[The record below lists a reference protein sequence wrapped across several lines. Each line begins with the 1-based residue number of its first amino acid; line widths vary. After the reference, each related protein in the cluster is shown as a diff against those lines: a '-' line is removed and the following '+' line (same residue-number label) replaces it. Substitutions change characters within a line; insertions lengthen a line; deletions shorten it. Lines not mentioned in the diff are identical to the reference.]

1 VLAELTKKLAAAKR
15 VVVLTGSGISAESG
29 IPTFRG
35 AQGLW
40 KQYRPEELATP
51 QAFQRQPEVVWEWYR
66 YRRRLVRQAEPN
78 AGHVALAQMA
88 PYFEHFAIVTQNVD
102 NLHQRAGSKEVI
114 ELHGNILLDRCVR
127 CSQAHMSEP
136 ESDHTTRLPRC
147 SCGGMLR
154 PGVVWFGENL
164 PQGAFARASQLAEQ
178 CDVFFSIGTS
188 AVVYPA
194 AALPEIAKRNAA
206 YIVEINPDKTPITQI
221 VDLYFP
227 TSASDVLPVIIA
239 SLGKGKHA

>member
-1 VLAELTKKLAAAKR
+1 MLAELTKKLAAAKQ

-51 QAFQRQPEVVWEWYR
+51 QAFQRQPDVVWEWYR

-78 AGHVALAQMA
+78 AGHVALAQLE
-88 PYFEHFAIVTQNVD
+88 PYFEHFTIVTQNVD
-102 NLHQRAGSKEVI
+102 NLHQRAGSTDVI

-127 CSQAHMSEP
+127 CGQSQMSDP
-136 ESDHTTRLPRC
+136 ASDHATELLKCT
-147 SCGGMLR
+147 CGGLLR

-164 PQGAFARASQLAEQ
+164 PADAFARATRWAEK
-178 CDVFFSIGTS
+178 CDVLFSIGTS
-188 AVVYPA
+188 SVVYPA
-194 AALPEIAKRNAA
+194 AALPELAKRSGA
-206 YIVEINPDKTPITQI
+206 YIVEINPDETPITRI

-227 TSASDVLPVIIA
+227 NSASDVLPKIIA
-239 SLGKGKHA
+239 SLGEKKHA